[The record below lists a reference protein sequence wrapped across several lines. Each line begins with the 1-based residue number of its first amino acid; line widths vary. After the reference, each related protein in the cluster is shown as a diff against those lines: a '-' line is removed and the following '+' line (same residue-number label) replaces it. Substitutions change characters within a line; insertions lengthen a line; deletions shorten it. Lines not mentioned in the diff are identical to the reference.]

1 MVFCLDNDFIP
12 KKSFQKSCL
21 FMPEEST
28 AYDFHK
34 WSTFD
39 SYCTGILIRAHID
52 LEKKLSPVPYGNTGY
67 RVFKWG
73 VQNQKY
79 FLLNNQHTQR

>member
-1 MVFCLDNDFIP
+1 
-12 KKSFQKSCL
+12 
-21 FMPEEST
+21 MPEEST

-73 VQNQKY
+73 VKN
-79 FLLNNQHTQR
+79 